1 MVAFLFH
8 SKYSNNIHN
17 IILYHQNN
25 ISAWLL
31 YLFVL
36 RLLLLFIYK
45 RIIITSN
52 SDDEV
57 DDKYNGDAW

>member
-1 MVAFLFH
+1 MVVLLFH
-8 SKYSNNIHN
+8 SKYNNIHN
-17 IILYHQNN
+17 IILYHQNI